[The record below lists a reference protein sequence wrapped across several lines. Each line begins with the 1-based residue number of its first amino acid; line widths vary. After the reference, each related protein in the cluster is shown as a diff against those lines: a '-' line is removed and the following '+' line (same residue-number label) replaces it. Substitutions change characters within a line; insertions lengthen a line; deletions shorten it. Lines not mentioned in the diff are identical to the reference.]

1 MYHAAPIRSNAAIT
15 AIGTHV
21 PERVLTNA
29 DLEQM
34 VDTSDEWITRR
45 TGIRERRVAAAGE
58 YASHLAAAAVR
69 DLASRWNKTV
79 DDVDCILT
87 ATSTPDA
94 VFPSV
99 SALVQAGLGIRAAAA
114 VDLQAAC
121 AGFVAGLQMAGGLI
135 QTGLYRKVLVIAAD
149 TLSKVTDYTDRTTC
163 ILFGDGA
170 GAALVEALPEGEP
183 PAFLAGGASTDGRGG
198 RHVYLSS
205 LAPEILGTPIKRN
218 GKLVQNGPEVY
229 RWAVE
234 NVSEAVRTTLDLCGM
249 APDELDWFVPHS
261 ANLRMIAAICE
272 RAGIPYE
279 RTLTSAERF
288 GNTSAATIPLALDLA
303 VRDGRL
309 KRGDTVLLHGFGG
322 GLTQAG
328 LLLKWRLP

>member
-1 MYHAAPIRSNAAIT
+1 MYHAARIRSNAVIT

-21 PERVLTNA
+21 PDRVLANA
-29 DLEQM
+29 DLEQL
-34 VDTSDEWITRR
+34 VETSDEWITRR
-45 TGIRERRVAAAGE
+45 TGIRERRIAAEGE

-69 DLASRWNKTV
+69 DLASRWNKTIE
-79 DDVDCILT
+79 DVDCVLT

-94 VFPSV
+94 VFPGV
-99 SALVQAGLGIRAAAA
+99 SALVQAELGIRAAAA

-121 AGFVAGLQMAGGLI
+121 AGFVSGLQLAGGLI
-135 QTGLYRKVLVIAAD
+135 ASGLYRKVLVIAAD

-170 GAALVEALPEGEP
+170 GAALVEALPDGKP
-183 PAFLAGGASTDGRGG
+183 PSFLAGGASTDGGSG
-198 RHVYLSS
+198 HHVYLSA
-205 LAPEILGTPIKRN
+205 LAPVIRGMPITHG
-218 GKLVQNGPEVY
+218 GKLIQNGPEVY

-234 NVSEAVRTTLDLCGM
+234 SVPDAVRTTLDLCGM
-249 APDELDWFVPHS
+249 APDKLDWFVPHS

-279 RTLTSAERF
+279 RTLTSAEHF

-303 VRDGRL
+303 VHDGRL
-309 KRGDTVLLHGFGG
+309 KHGDTVLLHGFGG

-328 LLLKWRLP
+328 LLLEWRLP

>member
-1 MYHAAPIRSNAAIT
+1 MYHAARIRSDAAIT

-21 PERVLTNA
+21 PGRVLTNA

-45 TGIRERRVAAAGE
+45 TGIRERRIAAEGE

-69 DLASRWNKTV
+69 NLASRWNKTI

-99 SALVQAGLGIRAAAA
+99 SALVQAELGVRTAAAA
-114 VDLQAAC
+114 DLQAAC
-121 AGFVAGLQMAGGLI
+121 AGFVSGLQIASGLI
-135 QTGLYRKVLVIAAD
+135 ASGLYRKVLVIAAD
-149 TLSKVTDYTDRTTC
+149 TLSKVTNYTDRTTC

-170 GAALVEALPEGEP
+170 GAVLVEALPDGET
-183 PAFLAGGASTDGRGG
+183 PAFLAGGASTDGGSG
-198 RHVYLSS
+198 HHVYLSS
-205 LAPEILGTPIKRN
+205 LASALRGSPVTRN
-218 GKLVQNGPEVY
+218 GKLIQNGPEVY

-234 NVSEAVRTTLDLCGM
+234 HVPEAVRTTLGICGLS
-249 APDELDWFVPHS
+249 PDELDWFVPHS

-309 KRGDTVLLHGFGG
+309 KHGDTILLHGFGG

-328 LLLKWRLP
+328 LLLEWRL

>member
-1 MYHAAPIRSNAAIT
+1 MYHASRIRSNAAIT
-15 AIGTHV
+15 AIGTCV

-45 TGIRERRVAAAGE
+45 TGIRERRIASE
-58 YASHLAAAAVR
+58 SQYASHLAAAAVR
-69 DLASRWNKTV
+69 NLAARWNKPI

-87 ATSTPDA
+87 ATSTSDA

-99 SALVQAGLGIRAAAA
+99 SALVQAELGIRTAAA

-121 AGFVAGLQMAGGLI
+121 AGFVSGLQMANGLI
-135 QTGLYRKVLVIAAD
+135 LSGLYRKVLVIAAD

-170 GAALVEALPEGEP
+170 GAVLVEAQPDGEP
-183 PAFLAGGASTDGRGG
+183 PAFLAGGASTDGRIGH
-198 RHVYLSS
+198 HVYLSS
-205 LAPEILGTPIKRN
+205 LASELRGTPITRN
-218 GKLVQNGPEVY
+218 GKLIQNGPEVY

-234 NVSEAVRTTLDLCGM
+234 HVPEAVRTTLDTCGM
-249 APDELDWFVPHS
+249 SPEQIDWFVPHS

-272 RAGIPYE
+272 RIGIPYE

-309 KRGDTVLLHGFGG
+309 MRGDTLLLHGFGG

-328 LLLKWRLP
+328 LLLKWTLT

>member
-1 MYHAAPIRSNAAIT
+1 MYHASRIRTNAAVT

-21 PERVLTNA
+21 PGRVLTNA
-29 DLEQM
+29 DLERM
-34 VDTSDEWITRR
+34 VDTSDEWIVRR
-45 TGIRERRVAAAGE
+45 TGIRERRIAAEGE

-69 DLASRWNKTV
+69 DLAARWNKTV

-94 VFPSV
+94 VFPGV
-99 SALVQAGLGIRAAAA
+99 SALVQAELGIRAAAA
-114 VDLQAAC
+114 VDLSAAC

-135 QTGLYRKVLVIAAD
+135 GSGLYRKVLVIAAD
-149 TLSKVTDYTDRTTC
+149 TLSRVTDYTDRTTC

-170 GAALVEALPEGEP
+170 GAALVEALPDGEP
-183 PAFLAGGASTDGRGG
+183 PSFLAGGASTDGRNGC
-198 RHVYLSS
+198 HVLLPA
-205 LAPEILGTPIKRN
+205 LAPEIRGTAVKPG

-234 NVSEAVRTTLDLCGM
+234 NVTEAVRTTLDLCGM
-249 APDELDWFVPHS
+249 TPDDLDWFVPHS

-272 RAGIPYE
+272 RAGIPFE
-279 RTLTSAERF
+279 RTLTSVERF
-288 GNTSAATIPLALDLA
+288 GNTSAATIPLALNLA

-309 KRGDTVLLHGFGG
+309 KRGDAVLLHGFGG

-328 LLLKWRLP
+328 LLLEWRLP

>member
-1 MYHAAPIRSNAAIT
+1 MFHAARIRSNAAIT
-15 AIGTHV
+15 AIGSCV

-29 DLEQM
+29 DLERM
-34 VDTSDEWITRR
+34 VETSDEWITRR
-45 TGIRERRVAAAGE
+45 TGIRERRIAADGE
-58 YASHLAAAAVR
+58 FTSHLAAAAVR
-69 DLASRWNKTV
+69 DLASRWNKTT

-94 VFPSV
+94 IFPSV
-99 SALVQAGLGIRAAAA
+99 SALVQAELGIRAAAA

-121 AGFVAGLQMAGGLI
+121 AGFVSGLQMASGLI
-135 QTGLYRKVLVIAAD
+135 ASGLYRKVLVIAAD

-163 ILFGDGA
+163 ILFGDGS
-170 GAALVEALPEGEP
+170 GAALVEALPEGAAS
-183 PAFLAGGASTDGRGG
+183 AFLAGGASTDGGIG
-198 RHVYLSS
+198 HHVYLSS
-205 LAPEILGTPIKRN
+205 LASEIRGMPVDRK

-229 RWAVE
+229 RWAVG
-234 NVSEAVRTTLDLCGM
+234 NVPDAVRATLETIGM
-249 APDELDWFVPHS
+249 TPEELDWFVPHS

-309 KRGDTVLLHGFGG
+309 KHGDTILLHGFGG

-328 LLLKWRLP
+328 LLLEWRLP

>member
-1 MYHAAPIRSNAAIT
+1 MYHAARIRSNAAVT
-15 AIGTHV
+15 AIGSYL

-45 TGIRERRVAAAGE
+45 TGIRERRIAAEGE

-69 DLASRWNKTV
+69 DLASRWNKTL

-99 SALVQAGLGIRAAAA
+99 SALVQAELGIRAAAA

-121 AGFVAGLQMAGGLI
+121 AGFVSGLQAANGLI
-135 QTGLYRKVLVIAAD
+135 LSGLYRKVLVIAAD

-170 GAALVEALPEGEP
+170 GAVLVEAQPDGEWP
-183 PAFLAGGASTDGRGG
+183 SFLAGGASTDGRSGH
-198 RHVYLSS
+198 HVYLSS
-205 LAPEILGTPIKRN
+205 LASAIRGTPITRS
-218 GKLVQNGPEVY
+218 GKLIQNGPEVY

-234 NVSEAVRTTLDLCGM
+234 HVSEAVRATLDICGM
-249 APDELDWFVPHS
+249 APDALDWFVPHS

-288 GNTSAATIPLALDLA
+288 GNTSAASIPLALDLA
-303 VRDGRL
+303 VRNGRL
-309 KRGDTVLLHGFGG
+309 ARGDTVLLHGFGG

-328 LLLKWRLP
+328 LLLKWQLP

>member
-1 MYHAAPIRSNAAIT
+1 MYRAARMRSNAIVT
-15 AIGTHV
+15 AIGTCV
-21 PERVLTNA
+21 PDRVMTNA
-29 DLEQM
+29 DLERM
-34 VDTSDEWITRR
+34 VDTSDEWIVRR
-45 TGIRERRVAAAGE
+45 TGIRERRIAAEDE
-58 YASHLAAAAVR
+58 YASRLATAAVR
-69 DLASRWNKTV
+69 DLASRWNKTI

-94 VFPSV
+94 VFPGV
-99 SALVQAGLGIRAAAA
+99 SALVQAELGIRAAAA

-121 AGFVAGLQMAGGLI
+121 AGFVSGLQMASGLI
-135 QTGLYRKVLVIAAD
+135 LSGLYRKVLVIAAD

-170 GAALVEALPEGEP
+170 GAALVEALPDGEP
-183 PAFLAGGASTDGRGG
+183 PSFLAGGASTDGSFGH
-198 RHVYLSS
+198 HVYLSS
-205 LAPEILGTPIKRN
+205 LAPAVRGTPIRRN

-234 NVSEAVRTTLDLCGM
+234 NVSNAVRTTLDVCGM
-249 APDELDWFVPHS
+249 TPDDLDWFVPHS

-272 RAGIPYE
+272 RSGIPCE

-288 GNTSAATIPLALDLA
+288 GNTSAASIPLALDLA

-309 KRGDTVLLHGFGG
+309 KRGDTVLLQGFGG

-328 LLLKWRLP
+328 LLLEWRLA